1 MILSRYNSMR
11 LNNPLSKDKPIAGQI
26 DIFGNE
32 VQPTNANRY
41 LVEAVIINPD
51 DSHYHVRKV
60 YHVKSANQARG
71 WLIQKYKG
79 KGILIRDIRITPL

>member
-1 MILSRYNSMR
+1 MKF
-11 LNNPLSKDKPIAGQI
+11 NNPLSKDKPIVGQI

-32 VQPTNANRY
+32 VQTTNAKRY
-41 LVEAVIINPD
+41 LVEAVIIYPD
-51 DSHYHVRKV
+51 DSYENVRKV
-60 YHVKSANQARG
+60 YHVNSKAQARG

>member
-1 MILSRYNSMR
+1 MDLKKA
-11 LNNPLSKDKPIAGQI
+11 LANPQSKDKPMYGQI
-26 DIFGNE
+26 DMFGQE
-32 VQPTNANRY
+32 VGQKQTFRY

-51 DSHYHVRKV
+51 DSHYNVRKV

-79 KGILIRDIRITPL
+79 SGILIRDIRITPLH

>member
-1 MILSRYNSMR
+1 MKLSTN
-11 LNNPLSKDKPIAGQI
+11 SKDKPLVGQL

-32 VQPTNANRY
+32 VKPANVLKY

-51 DSHYHVRKV
+51 DSHYYVRKV
-60 YHVKSANQARG
+60 YHVKSAAQARG

-79 KGILIRDIRITPL
+79 PGILIRDVHITPL